1 MSVTAN
7 NNGNGRLPD
16 GRFGKGNSFSL
27 GNPHGRR
34 VARIRAAILRIADP
48 RRIERAVEV
57 QMKEAE
63 GGDLEALKFILDYS
77 GAKPPTDTLILMRL
91 EEIERKL
98 SINRGDTC
106 VSLADN

>member
-1 MSVTAN
+1 
-7 NNGNGRLPD
+7 
-16 GRFGKGNSFSL
+16 
-27 GNPHGRR
+27 
-34 VARIRAAILRIADP
+34 
-48 RRIERAVEV
+48 
-57 QMKEAE
+57 MKEAE